1 MCDEFTAA
9 DNDAALARALATTGA
24 NTGLTR
30 REFAAM
36 GTAAALT
43 GYASLAGAATPAPR
57 LIERMV
63 AVPTPDGTADAF
75 LVNPG
80 RGRHPGVSIWPGV
93 ILWPDVLGLREVK
106 KAMARRL
113 AAAGYAVLVV
123 NPYYRTFKGELGLD
137 FSAFR
142 TPEGQAKLG
151 PARAALTPE
160 AIARDG
166 AAYAAFLDTQAAVDK
181 HRGIGTQGYCMGGP
195 FTIRT
200 AAAAP
205 TRVKAAASFHGAG
218 LVTAEPSSPHLLLAS
233 TQASYLIAIAKND
246 DEKAPADKD
255 TIRAAAVAAK
265 RPAEVEVYAADHGW
279 CVPDGP
285 AYNQAEAERA
295 WARLLALYARL

>member
-9 DNDAALARALATTGA
+9 DNDAALARAAA
-24 NTGLTR
+24 NTGLSR

-36 GTAAALT
+36 GTAAALA
-43 GYASLAGAATPAPR
+43 GYASLAGAVTPAPR
-57 LIERMV
+57 LTQRMV

-75 LVNPG
+75 FVHPG
-80 RGRHPGVSIWPGV
+80 RGRHPGV

-106 KAMARRL
+106 KAIARRL

-123 NPYYRTFKGELGLD
+123 NPYYRSFTGELGMD
-137 FSAFR
+137 FAAFR
-142 TPEGQAKLG
+142 TPAGQAKVE

-166 AAYAAFLDTQAAVDK
+166 AAYAAFLDAQGAVDK
-181 HRGIGTQGYCMGGP
+181 ARGIGTQGYCMGGP

-205 TRVKAAASFHGAG
+205 ARVKAAASFHGGG
-218 LVTAEPSSPHLLLAS
+218 LVTAEPGSPHLLLAN
-233 TQASYLIAIAKND
+233 TQASYLIAIARND

-255 TIRAAAVAAK
+255 TFRAAAAAAK
-265 RPAEVEVYAADHGW
+265 RPAEIEVYTADHGW

-285 AYNQAEAERA
+285 AYDQAEAERA

>member
-9 DNDAALARALATTGA
+9 DNDAALARASA
-24 NTGLTR
+24 NTGLSR

-36 GTAAALT
+36 GTAAAVAS
-43 GYASLAGAATPAPR
+43 YATLAGAVMPVPGLT
-57 LIERMV
+57 ERMV
-63 AVPTPDGTADAF
+63 AVPTPDGSADAF
-75 LVNPG
+75 LVHPAH
-80 RGRHPGVSIWPGV
+80 GRHPGV

-113 AAAGYAVLVV
+113 AGAGYAVLVV

-137 FSAFR
+137 FAAFR
-142 TPEGQAKLG
+142 TPEGQAKLA

-160 AIARDG
+160 AIAHDG

-205 TRVKAAASFHGAG
+205 ARVKAAASFHGGG

-233 TQASYLIAIAKND
+233 TQASYLIDIARND
-246 DEKAPADKD
+246 DEKAPTDKD
-255 TIRAAAVAAK
+255 TFRAAAAAAK
-265 RPAEVEVYAADHGW
+265 RPAEIEVYAADHGW
-279 CVPDGP
+279 CVPDAP

-295 WARLLALYARL
+295 WARLLVLYAKL

>member
-9 DNDAALARALATTGA
+9 DNDAALARAVA
-24 NTGLTR
+24 NAGVTGLSR

-43 GYASLAGAATPAPR
+43 GYASLAGAATAAPR
-57 LIERMV
+57 LTERMV

-75 LVNPG
+75 LVHPG
-80 RGRHPGVSIWPGV
+80 RGRHPGV

-113 AAAGYAVLVV
+113 AAAGYAVLAV
-123 NPYYRTFKGELGLD
+123 NPYYRSFKGELGMD
-137 FSAFR
+137 FTAFR

-160 AIARDG
+160 AVARDG
-166 AAYAAFLDTQAAVDK
+166 AAYAAFLDAQVVVDK
-181 HRGIGTQGYCMGGP
+181 HRGIGTQGYCMSGP

-205 TRVKAAASFHGAG
+205 TRVKAAASFHGGG
-218 LVTAEPSSPHLLLAS
+218 LVTADPASPHLLLAH
-233 TQASYLIAIAKND
+233 TQASYLIAIARND
-246 DEKAPADKD
+246 DEKAPTDKD
-255 TIRAAAVAAK
+255 TFREAASAAK
-265 RPAEVEVYAADHGW
+265 RPAEIEVYAADHGW
-279 CVPDGP
+279 CVPDSP

-295 WARLLALYARL
+295 WTRLLALYAKL